1 MMSASLTRRVPMR
14 SRQLSLDLGEMPAS
28 PASLWDVLPAE
39 DQLAAMTT
47 LARLIAQAA
56 VCAVHEEECPDAA
69 TDDEPV
75 A

>member
-1 MMSASLTRRVPMR
+1 MR
-14 SRQLSLDLGEMPAS
+14 NRQLPLDLGESPTS
-28 PASLWDVLPAE
+28 PASLWDGLPAE
-39 DQLAAMTT
+39 DQFAAVAA
-47 LARLIAQAA
+47 LARLIAQVA

>member
-1 MMSASLTRRVPMR
+1 MC

-28 PASLWDVLPAE
+28 PPLLWDVLPAE
-39 DQLAAMTT
+39 PQLAAIAA

-56 VCAVHEEECPDAA
+56 VCAVHEEECPDAT

>member
-1 MMSASLTRRVPMR
+1 MR

-28 PASLWDVLPAE
+28 PPPLWDALPAE
-39 DQLAAMTT
+39 DQLAAVAA

>member
-1 MMSASLTRRVPMR
+1 MR
-14 SRQLSLDLGEMPAS
+14 SRQLPLDLGEPRAS
-28 PASLWDVLPAE
+28 PPLLWDVLPAE
-39 DQLAAMTT
+39 HQLAAVAA

-56 VCAVHEEECPDAA
+56 GRAVHEEECPDAA

>member
-1 MMSASLTRRVPMR
+1 MR

-28 PASLWDVLPAE
+28 PPLLWDVLPAE
-39 DQLAAMTT
+39 GQFAAMTS
-47 LARLIAQAA
+47 LARLIARAA
-56 VCAVHEEECPDAA
+56 VYAVHEEECPDAA

>member
-1 MMSASLTRRVPMR
+1 MR
-14 SRQLSLDLGEMPAS
+14 NRQLPLDLGKTPTP

-39 DQLAAMTT
+39 GQFAAMTS
-47 LARLIAQAA
+47 LARLIARAA
-56 VCAVHEEECPDAA
+56 VYAVHEEECPDAA

>member
-1 MMSASLTRRVPMR
+1 MR
-14 SRQLSLDLGEMPAS
+14 SRQLPLDLGELPAS
-28 PASLWDVLPAE
+28 PPLLWDVLPAE
-39 DQLAAMTT
+39 DQLAAVAA

-56 VCAVHEEECPDAA
+56 VSAVHEEGCPDAA